1 MQGTNREVGYVWTSM
16 PSALN
21 LGKHVYSCLVYLL
34 LTGVTQHHIFME
46 KESSRY

>member
-1 MQGTNREVGYVWTSM
+1 M

-21 LGKHVYSCLVYLL
+21 LGKHVCSCLVYLL